1 MERVK
6 EKSMSGHGTG
16 TGTGP
21 ESRVVIK
28 DMTQYA
34 PQQVRW
40 LEDGR
45 IAMGKL
51 TLIAGDPG
59 LGKSFMTLELAARV
73 SRGEVGRR
81 ANGASG
87 RAVVMSAEDDA
98 GDTLVP
104 RLNAMCARMNRVH
117 FIEGIRGV
125 SPNALDLP
133 QLDRDTDRLIEAI
146 EAIGDVSLIVID
158 PISAYMGKA
167 DSHNNAEVRSV
178 LAQLAYLAQVTGA
191 AVVCVTHLN
200 KDSSGKRAVYRAMGS
215 LAFTAAAR
223 TVHLVTKHPKAN
235 DQAYAAQHDEHVGM
249 KRVVSMVKN
258 NLGPILGSRVYVI
271 ADGALVWLDETVGGD
286 ADGHGASGDGD
297 GDGSGESRPLLAPD
311 SVIDRAVALLQD
323 ELRVGE
329 RAAGELIALGKSRG
343 IGETSLSDARRLL
356 CVTSRRHGG
365 CWHWSLPTHEH
376 DFEDPEGEN
385 PPIGYRTALSGD
397 DGQLGEGEVPFG

>member
-1 MERVK
+1 M
-6 EKSMSGHGTG
+6 GHGQG
-16 TGTGP
+16 Q
-21 ESRVVIK
+21 EQSRVVIK

-81 ANGASG
+81 PNGASG
-87 RAVVMSAEDDA
+87 RAVMMSAEDDA

-117 FIEGIRGV
+117 FLEGIRGV

-258 NLGPILGSRVYVI
+258 NLGPILSSRVYVI
-271 ADGALVWLDETVGGD
+271 DDGALVWLDETVGGD
-286 ADGHGASGDGD
+286 ADGHGLDGGGDGD
-297 GDGSGESRPLLAPD
+297 GGVDGVGGVFEIVETKEDQAGVFLERLLSGGA
-311 SVIDRAVALLQD
+311 
-323 ELRVGE
+323 
-329 RAAGELIALGKSRG
+329 RAAKEVFERGAAMGLSQTVLKRARDSIGAVSTKRGKVWYWSRDG
-343 IGETSLSDARRLL
+343 ADESAMLRDA
-356 CVTSRRHGG
+356 V
-365 CWHWSLPTHEH
+365 E
-376 DFEDPEGEN
+376 PE
-385 PPIGYRTALSGD
+385 
-397 DGQLGEGEVPFG
+397 LGEQVEEPPFGEIGVY